1 MAYKPRWDVSY
12 WFLYMSFKIPRIK
25 TNRIKILSQPL
36 IVLTSPQR
44 GEMQGSRCYLV
55 KGCAI
60 ILKET
65 SGQKLTVI
73 YSRAVIHIHAHTH
86 KHIYIYFWR
95 VSYFIL
101 FISLTV
107 LSILRQLR
115 HIYEYRLSIQ
125 IHSVVVYIFKLSINN
140 QSIQTFCASFMSWSQ

>member
-1 MAYKPRWDVSY
+1 MLILLMAYKPRWDVSY
-12 WFLYMSFKIPRIK
+12 WFLYMSFKFPRIK

-44 GEMQGSRCYLV
+44 GEMQEWCYLV

-73 YSRAVIHIHAHTH
+73 YSRDTHTRTNT
-86 KHIYIYFWR
+86 YIYTFE

-125 IHSVVVYIFKLSINN
+125 IYSGVVYIFKLSINN
-140 QSIQTFCASFMSWSQ
+140 KSIQTFCASFMSWSQ